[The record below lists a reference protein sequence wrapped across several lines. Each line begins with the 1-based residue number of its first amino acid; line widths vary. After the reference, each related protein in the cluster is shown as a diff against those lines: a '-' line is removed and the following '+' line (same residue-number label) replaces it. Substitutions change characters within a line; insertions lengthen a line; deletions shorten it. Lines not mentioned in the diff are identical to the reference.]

1 MKSLQLSKPHIIAMV
16 GIPGAG
22 KSQFAENFATTFGA
36 PRLSTQLFDGLVADS
51 DSQRLTWQILDEF
64 LKTKQTL
71 VLDGGTEK
79 RVSRSELIRL
89 ARAAG
94 YKVLFVWV
102 QTDLATARSR
112 WLKQY
117 GNDAAFEARLK
128 QFSQPHP
135 SEPCMVIS
143 GRYTYA
149 SQLRAILKRL
159 ADTQQ
164 PQSTTPKP
172 SYTSGRQSF
181 FTDRLYNE

>member
-1 MKSLQLSKPHIIAMV
+1 MHSLQLSKPHIIAMV

-22 KSQFAENFATTFGA
+22 KSQFAENFAQTFGA
-36 PRLSTQLFDGLVADS
+36 PRLSIDMFAQLTDDETTAQQAVA
-51 DSQRLTWQILDEF
+51 LLLGEF

-71 VLDGGTEK
+71 ILDGATEK
-79 RVSRSELIRL
+79 RVSRSELMRI

-102 QTDLATARSR
+102 QTDLATARAR
-112 WLKQY
+112 WMKQHQ
-117 GNDAAFEARLK
+117 NEPLFENRLK

-149 SQLRAILKRL
+149 SQLRALLKRL
-159 ADTQQ
+159 AETQPA
-164 PQSTTPKP
+164 PQAHTVAP
-172 SYTSGRQSF
+172 SRQAF
-181 FTDRLYNE
+181 FASRLHVD